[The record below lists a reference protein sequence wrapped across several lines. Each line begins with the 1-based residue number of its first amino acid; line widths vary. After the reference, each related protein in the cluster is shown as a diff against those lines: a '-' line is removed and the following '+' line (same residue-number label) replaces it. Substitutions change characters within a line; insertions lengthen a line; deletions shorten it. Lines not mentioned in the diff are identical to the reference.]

1 MASTTPG
8 ISVQFDVQLAQ
19 LDAKL
24 PQAISKIA
32 AASKQIDAITKQSM
46 SSMMDESVRM
56 QDAAISKLGE
66 SIKNKWS
73 FLGQGRGG
81 SRSALRSARVEIM
94 RSEMAGIAQEASAIE
109 QAFQSKSVF
118 GTGAMERFGETGAN
132 GMASSLQRKLASG
145 AAKFALVGAADAV
158 LRGVADA
165 IRENKGAGG
174 MAESIAESLHN
185 GLKNLPLVGAFSELG
200 EAIGNKMG
208 DGIAA
213 GIVTQATGLGHKIDE
228 KGGLTIA
235 DIRGRSRSLEIS
247 RMGSFDGEAAKFN
260 DEMSRLELENK
271 DNPSVLKE
279 IRSYREKFNADLKSR
294 ISESVNAKEVAKYR
308 EDEADWKA
316 GQEFKRQQQAARDQ
330 EAVTL
335 KRGQISAVVGER
347 QSKLELIR
355 DMMQGV
361 SRASAEDFITT
372 AQTAAG
378 SFRTGQRDA
387 SRIVADNTKMLVD
400 LQRQEND
407 IVEEIRDHVAELQ
420 LLK

>member
-1 MASTTPG
+1 MANTTPG
-8 ISVQFDVQLAQ
+8 ISVQFDVGLAN
-19 LDAKL
+19 LDRGLAAAE
-24 PQAISKIA
+24 QKIA
-32 AASKQIDAITKQSM
+32 QSASRIESKTKVAGSAFRQ
-46 SSMMDESVRM
+46 
-56 QDAAISKLGE
+56 G
-66 SIKNKWS
+66 S
-73 FLGQGRGG
+73 FTR
-81 SRSALRSARVEIM
+81 
-94 RSEMAGIAQEASAIE
+94 
-109 QAFQSKSVF
+109 
-118 GTGAMERFGETGAN
+118 AMEKSRIGDEISDAMDSAVPKTIISGDKAGETYAKS
-132 GMASSLQRKLASG
+132 MATSLQRKLAAG
-145 AAKFALVGAADAV
+145 AARFALVGAADAM
-158 LRGVADA
+158 LRGLADG
-165 IRENKGAGG
+165 IKENKGMGG
-174 MAESIAESLHN
+174 LAVSVVESLHE
-185 GLKNLPLVGAFSELG
+185 GLKSIPLVGAFSELG

-228 KGGLTIA
+228 RGSLTIA

-271 DNPSVLKE
+271 DNPSVLNE
-279 IRSYREKFNADLKSR
+279 IKAYRERFNADLKSR
-294 ISESVNAKEVAKYR
+294 ISESVNAREVAKYR

-316 GQEFKRQQQAARDQ
+316 GQEFKRQQQAERDQ
-330 EAVTL
+330 EAITL

-361 SRASAEDFITT
+361 SRASAEDFVTT

-387 SRIVADNTKMLVD
+387 SRIMADNTKMLVD